1 MSKVPRWGAL
11 TFNEKVENDMVL
23 NRMKDIYAPPHKTDF
38 IKLNIKKTFDK
49 SKHSTIDEV
58 RETEGENAM
67 TLLASSNR
75 RTASSPESLNTLAYT
90 SKEKVEA
97 EALNERDSL
106 I

>member
-38 IKLNIKKTFDK
+38 IKLNIQKTFDK
-49 SKHSTIDEV
+49 SKHTTIDEV

-75 RTASSPESLNTLAYT
+75 RTASSPESINTLAYT
-90 SKEKVEA
+90 SKE
-97 EALNERDSL
+97 
-106 I
+106 